1 MAKRYSSDPKT
12 RAAEL
17 VAEGKI
23 GGRRQG
29 AGRPRKGVTERQRK
43 RASTV
48 ITEYASENAD
58 RIAGVLLDVLLADDA
73 TRTEKM
79 PWARRTNGQP
89 IYLDVNDAF
98 ANSLGGE
105 VQVRVVYFDQGTG
118 QWSLIA
124 DGRNVL
130 TVSKSGSNVWRE
142 AFVTVSPGALNLALD
157 PMSDGDDIFHL
168 VEITR

>member
-79 PWARRTNGQP
+79 RAVKLLTGIETAETDRERDELADPNSAASLEMAETVEEAKSTLAAKLADP
-89 IYLDVNDAF
+89 ITGPRLRAALAAFLAEAGEDA
-98 ANSLGGE
+98 
-105 VQVRVVYFDQGTG
+105 Q
-118 QWSLIA
+118 LIA
-124 DGRNVL
+124 
-130 TVSKSGSNVWRE
+130 
-142 AFVTVSPGALNLALD
+142 
-157 PMSDGDDIFHL
+157 
-168 VEITR
+168 